1 MQPWMPEV
9 RMRAILASVVVAWL
23 LGCGP
28 APNVIGDG
36 SLVTEDRPLASP
48 ARVQLAL
55 PASLTIKLGSPA
67 SLHLEGEAN
76 LLPHIEARVDD
87 GLLVLGVEEGVALTP
102 TRVLQLVL
110 TTPAVRS
117 LSIVSLGNITAPAL
131 SASTFTIDALNRGH
145 ITIERLEAD
154 RLETRV
160 TSSGEVRINGGK
172 VGHHQLSLLLGRG
185 SVTATGLEATTT
197 KAVLNAGGNAWLW
210 VTERLEVTL
219 RSSGSVRYLGAPE
232 LVVDDS
238 GSGDVGPM
246 TLALGDQ

>member
-1 MQPWMPEV
+1 
-9 RMRAILASVVVAWL
+9 MRAILASVVVAWL

-48 ARVQLAL
+48 ARVELAL

-87 GLLVLGVEEGVALTP
+87 GLLVIGVEEGVALTP

-117 LSIVSLGNITAPAL
+117 LSVTSLGNIAAPAL
-131 SASTFTIDALNRGH
+131 SASTFAIDALNRGH

-160 TSSGEVRINGGK
+160 TSSGDVRLNGGK
-172 VGHHQLSLLLGRG
+172 VGHHELSLLLGRG
-185 SVTATGLEATTT
+185 SVTATGLEAATT
-197 KAVLNAGGNAWLW
+197 KATLNASGNAWLW

-246 TLALGDQ
+246 TQALSEP